1 MRHGFF
7 VDPTLLILLLFRW
20 SQCQISE
27 SREVSQPNVGALLDP
42 NSTNDNEIL
51 ISYLAAVSRLDEQPE
66 EFMKAISIAR
76 TRASDASS
84 SSSPFHDE
92 RFKQIYTMFNCFS
105 TDFDGSMISGALH
118 VAVNEINAN
127 PDLLPN
133 HRLNYIFDNTCGKER
148 QSTQYFMDHWKMGAR
163 VFIGPEMNCRTEA
176 TMAAAQ
182 NLPIIS
188 YKCKDQTVSD
198 KKKYNTF
205 ARTVPAETDIVKAF
219 IALCREHNWKKFTII
234 YEEHPAHEEL
244 YQALRQSTLKMHA
257 WNWMTYAIPVQNV
270 SKVIRFSEVQSEKLI
285 DSVVEQTKD
294 ITRLYVTF
302 GNVRLF
308 RKILMSMGKL
318 GLTDSQQY
326 LLIYLDAD
334 YNWLN
339 VYHAMN
345 NHFFRSE

>member
-1 MRHGFF
+1 
-7 VDPTLLILLLFRW
+7 
-20 SQCQISE
+20 
-27 SREVSQPNVGALLDP
+27 
-42 NSTNDNEIL
+42 
-51 ISYLAAVSRLDEQPE
+51 
-66 EFMKAISIAR
+66 
-76 TRASDASS
+76 
-84 SSSPFHDE
+84 
-92 RFKQIYTMFNCFS
+92 
-105 TDFDGSMISGALH
+105 
-118 VAVNEINAN
+118 
-127 PDLLPN
+127 
-133 HRLNYIFDNTCGKER
+133 
-148 QSTQYFMDHWKMGAR
+148 MDHWKMGAR

-219 IALCREHNWKKFTII
+219 IALCREHNWKKFAII

-244 YQALRQSTLKMHA
+244 YLALRQ
-257 WNWMTYAIPVQNV
+257 AIDVENARMDVDEIRYSVQNV

-285 DSVVEQTKD
+285 DSVIEQTKD
-294 ITRLYVTF
+294 MTRLYVTF

-345 NHFFRSE
+345 NHFFRNTMIDLQSSWDVTNSSDHRII